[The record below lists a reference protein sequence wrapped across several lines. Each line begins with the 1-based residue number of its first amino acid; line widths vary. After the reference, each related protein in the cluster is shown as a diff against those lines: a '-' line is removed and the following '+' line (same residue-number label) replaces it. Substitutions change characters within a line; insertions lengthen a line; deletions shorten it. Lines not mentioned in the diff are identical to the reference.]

1 MTQNTSD
8 PLPLPELPNLAIEV
22 EREEDGR
29 YLAEVPMLPG
39 VMVYGTT
46 EGEAVTRVKALALRV
61 LAERLEHGEA
71 APEIAALF
79 QAA

>member
-1 MTQNTSD
+1 MTQDTSN
-8 PLPLPELPNLAIEV
+8 PPTRGRLPGLSIEI

-29 YLAEVPMLPG
+29 YLAEVPTLPG

-46 EGEAVTRVKALALRV
+46 EGEAVARVKALALRV
-61 LAERLEHGEA
+61 LAERLERCEA
-71 APEIAALF
+71 APEVAALF